1 MRRHQRSAHPA
12 GFALARR
19 QQRGIALVVVLIMV
33 LLVTLAGIA
42 AVRTLVGEE
51 RMAAN
56 SFDRGLAMQSA
67 ERVLR
72 EAEDIAL
79 AQSKTTPAN
88 IGFPA
93 NNNAAACA
101 DATVADASPCNLGL
115 CAKPNVGCAARW
127 EHPSF
132 AGWKVVT
139 SSAPATAQGATVGDD
154 ATLALNTQQQYIIEY
169 LGNNFA
175 CDPSNPDDAFDC
187 RQYRITVRSMPNAE
201 RAVVQL
207 QSYFLAQP

>member
-1 MRRHQRSAHPA
+1 MRRHQRSARPA

-19 QQRGIALVVVLIMV
+19 QQRGIALVVVLIIV

-42 AVRTLVGEE
+42 AVRTLVVEE

-79 AQSKTTPAN
+79 VQSKTTPAN

-101 DATVADASPCNLGL
+101 DATVADASPCTLGL
-115 CAKPNVGCAARW
+115 FAKPNVGCAARW
-127 EHPSF
+127 AHPSF
-132 AGWKVVT
+132 AGWKLVK
-139 SSAPATAQGATVGDD
+139 SSAPATAQGAQVGTD
-154 ATLALNTQQQYIIEY
+154 AHLARTPQQPYI
-169 LGNNFA
+169 
-175 CDPSNPDDAFDC
+175 
-187 RQYRITVRSMPNAE
+187 
-201 RAVVQL
+201 
-207 QSYFLAQP
+207 LA